1 MQDVI
6 QALIGKLDGDMT
18 LEQRHYL
25 RFLYDHLHLE
35 ELNNREQQYFINYF
49 FESESL
55 QNMAA
60 FALELAESIQEMQE
74 NIPAIEQAERLA
86 NSHEQRLYYERKCSE
101 QRRQQLKQQ
110 TTKQDNVLYVPFQ
123 HTKKEC
129 GPMIICLEQTAG
141 MAAYSELCKSMI
153 LPLFM
158 HAHQEGRDLYIV
170 PYNHQI
176 HVHYRFEN
184 GHVNIADFQSFI
196 NYKASGEAAMLPVL
210 QFVHALLQENQQDA
224 EADVIVFTEGTPID
238 GQQLMSEQATA
249 MLEDMTQKYHAEFSV
264 VAMQEE
270 HFNPQQF
277 WFAHKAFFADHAIQ

>member
-1 MQDVI
+1 MQDAI
-6 QALIGKLDGDMT
+6 QALIGKLDEAMT
-18 LEQRHYL
+18 LDQRHYL
-25 RFLYDHLHLE
+25 CFLYEYLHLE
-35 ELNNREQQYFINYF
+35 ELSNQEQQNFIDYF
-49 FESESL
+49 FESEPL

-86 NSHEQRLYYERKCSE
+86 NSQEQRLYYERKWSA

-110 TTKQDNVLYVPFQ
+110 TTKQDNVLYVPFH

-129 GPMIICLEQTAG
+129 GPMIICLEQTTG
-141 MAAYSELCKSMI
+141 MAVYSELCKSMI

-158 HAHQEGRDLYIV
+158 HAHEGGRDLYIV
-170 PYNHQI
+170 PYDRQI

-184 GHVNIADFQSFI
+184 GHMNIADFQSFI
-196 NYKASGEAAMLPVL
+196 DYKASGEAAMLPVL
-210 QFVHALLQENQQDA
+210 QFVHTLLQENQQGT

-238 GQQLMSEQATA
+238 GQQLMNQQATA
-249 MLEDMTQKYHAEFSV
+249 MLEDMTRKHHAEFSV
-264 VAMQEE
+264 VAMREE

-277 WFAHKAFFADHAIQ
+277 WFANKAFFADHGIQ